1 MSTVRDAGFEPGTA
15 ASEPPHLQ
23 FILAVCLWQHFNFS
37 LYNPERPYELID
49 RKVAPFHRL
58 KVYGLR
64 MSRGTKIEHSV
75 KWNDFDILTV
85 PQSPQVI

>member
-49 RKVAPFHRL
+49 PISSSESIH
-58 KVYGLR
+58 GLR

-75 KWNDFDILTV
+75 KWTDFDILTV